1 MRLSMAV
8 LLVLAC
14 LLTACESVGRSG
26 GSIKDSIKTRSIERE
41 RLHDA
46 GAIKAAYDKAGDDAD
61 EVILLFLN
69 ACLLVEEDK
78 EAGNRAI
85 ACLSRENDQW
95 KDEDGPTGVKLSQM
109 ASEGWKRI
117 AEDPAIIRSYCGG
130 EGDDFAMADPE
141 SVQLSIK
148 ETRKVNAD
156 SYKFFLWSKGKDNAS
171 PVTIRRDGGH
181 WYIDEWSS
189 LQGKVTPG

>member
-1 MRLSMAV
+1 MAV

-14 LLTACESVGRSG
+14 MLTACESTGRSG
-26 GSIKDSIKTRSIERE
+26 SSIKDSIKTRSIERE

-46 GAIKAAYDKAGDDAD
+46 AAIKAAYDKAGDDAD
-61 EVILLFLN
+61 DVILLFLN

-85 ACLSRENDQW
+85 AYLSRKNDQW
-95 KDEDGPTGVKLSQM
+95 EDKDGPTGVKLSQM
-109 ASEGWKRI
+109 AGEGWKRI
-117 AEDPAIIRSYCGG
+117 SADPAIIRSYCGG
-130 EGDDFAMADPE
+130 EGADFKMSEPE
-141 SVQLSIK
+141 VVKLSIK
-148 ETRKVNAD
+148 DTQKINAD

-181 WYIDEWSS
+181 WYIDEWST
-189 LQGKVTPG
+189 LQGGVTPG